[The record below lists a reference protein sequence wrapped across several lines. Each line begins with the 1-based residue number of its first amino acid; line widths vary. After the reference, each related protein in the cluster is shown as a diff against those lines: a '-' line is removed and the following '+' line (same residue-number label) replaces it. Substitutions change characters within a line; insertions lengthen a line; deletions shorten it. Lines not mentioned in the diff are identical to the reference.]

1 MGCHGPDIE
10 ANEGCDSEAGRSPS
24 CNSEHTSVGPRS
36 DHDHQI
42 PWTDKAFR
50 VHRPGHP
57 IFMDDFESQSARS
70 LERSQASLLSC
81 HLAVSEDLHQA
92 TGHGEEQP
100 VQGHSAEVNQRVV
113 RIMMNPGNICFANA
127 LVICLA
133 WATLTAGTLDP
144 QWWPLGGFE
153 LFRSVTAISGIPLN
167 LLTFQP
173 FLWLLTDGWT
183 IADMDRQQDVAEFAH
198 WFLQRTKPLFVN
210 CAWVARFM
218 RGGLE
223 NDPSV
228 SHEKGHPHGLIHCP
242 FSIHLHKLVHF
253 RI

>member
-1 MGCHGPDIE
+1 
-10 ANEGCDSEAGRSPS
+10 
-24 CNSEHTSVGPRS
+24 
-36 DHDHQI
+36 
-42 PWTDKAFR
+42 
-50 VHRPGHP
+50 
-57 IFMDDFESQSARS
+57 
-70 LERSQASLLSC
+70 
-81 HLAVSEDLHQA
+81 
-92 TGHGEEQP
+92 
-100 VQGHSAEVNQRVV
+100 
-113 RIMMNPGNICFANA
+113 MNPGNICFANA

-223 NDPSV
+223 SDPSV
-228 SHEKGHPHGLIHCP
+228 SHEKGHPHGLIQLPLFDPLAQTCSLQNLIDSWHDDLP
-242 FSIHLHKLVHF
+242 RHLPLSYTGWAHHDSF
-253 RI
+253 DQQISP